1 MKSVMCVVVLGLL
14 FTGTAEGTARPD
26 GGQKAKKHSKHER
39 VDGVNRAGNVA
50 VHVVF
55 SSRELRVIRE
65 YYAPRYRNLPPGLQ
79 KKYARTGQLPPG
91 WRKKMEPFP
100 VALQRDLV
108 VLPSGYQR
116 GVIDGH
122 AVIYNSRT
130 QVIVDLAVLF

>member
-14 FTGTAEGTARPD
+14 FSSTAEGTARPD
-26 GGQKAKKHSKHER
+26 AGQKAKKHSKHER
-39 VDGVNRAGNVA
+39 VDGVSRAGGVA

-55 SSRELRVIRE
+55 SSRELRVIRQ

-108 VLPSGYQR
+108 VLPAGYQR

>member
-1 MKSVMCVVVLGLL
+1 MKRLLCVIAAGLISSVSVQS
-14 FTGTAEGTARPD
+14 AESRDPH
-26 GGQKAKKHSKHER
+26 QKGKKHSKHER
-39 VDGVNRAGNVA
+39 IDDVKRSNNVSI
-50 VHVVF
+50 HVVF
-55 SSRELRVIRE
+55 LPREMQVLRE

-100 VALQRDLV
+100 VAVERQLV
-108 VLPSGYQR
+108 VLPSGYRR

-122 AVIYNSRT
+122 AVIYNPRT